1 MIAAS
6 VSSKRALDRRERLI
20 ALVLVAIG
28 SLGIFIPLA
37 YLVGGSLASKE
48 TIKTMPKS
56 VIPTEAK
63 RVTVDGQECFV
74 YDVEIGGVPRSMAV
88 VDKQGGTWVYANPED
103 PAERYSAD
111 AVGPERR
118 VTKIALHPENFPI
131 ALTKSPFGR
140 YMLNTLV
147 IMFFGTIGTVAS
159 SAMVAYGFAR
169 FRFKGRL
176 AFFMILMSTIMLP
189 SQITLIPTFVVFK
202 WLGWYDTFLPLI
214 VPAFFANAWDVFL
227 FRQFFMGI
235 PRELDEAAT
244 MDGCG
249 PLRILRHVILPQSV
263 PVIVTVTISTM
274 IYIWNDFFSPLIYLQ
289 SQEKYTVAV
298 GLQNFSAL
306 YFNQAHLQSAGA
318 LMMLLPPV
326 IVFFF
331 AQRYFIQGTVVSGVK
346 G

>member
-74 YDVEIGGVPRSMAV
+74 YDVEIGGVPRRMAV

-118 VTKIALHPENFPI
+118 VTKVALHPENFPI

-169 FRFKGRL
+169 FRFRGRL